1 MTRKTPLWRLAAV
14 AGAASLVLAACGDDG
29 EDTAEPE
36 DEETGSAEDG
46 ETDTEDGE
54 GAADPADFE
63 PTPIAIGSLLPQTG
77 QLSNIVESL
86 ESAMQL
92 AVDEINEYEDGLVSW
107 DAADSGTDPNVASE
121 NVEQFLTGDY
131 SAFVGAAASGVS
143 TAIVDRV
150 QEAEVVMCS
159 GSNTAANLSEFDP
172 YYIRTAPTDDIQAPT
187 LGDLI
192 INDGHTSVAVIW
204 RNDEYGEGFG
214 TALADYLESS
224 GVTVPVREGYDPQQT
239 SFSDL
244 VDEVAASGAEAL
256 AAITFDEG
264 AQLLQDMQGRFDG
277 QFYVADGF
285 VDNVN
290 AEALGGNVELLEGIR
305 GTYPSLAPETG
316 EPTFPD
322 RFAEAFPDAPTIFAA
337 HTYDCVMVIT
347 LAAQIAG
354 SDDPTVFVDEING
367 VTSGG
372 EKCSLFADCMEL
384 IAAGED
390 IDYDGASGPLEFVEA
405 GEPGTGTYDII
416 NYPGNEEGTYDIEDQ
431 VVGERIE

>member
-29 EDTAEPE
+29 GDDTTEPE
-36 DEETGSAEDG
+36 DEDTGAEGDDG
-46 ETDTEDGE
+46 EEDETDGE
-54 GAADPADFE
+54 AMDFE
-63 PTPIAIGSLLPQTG
+63 STPIAIGSLLPQTG
-77 QLSNIVESL
+77 QLSSIVEAV
-86 ESAMQL
+86 ESGVDL
-92 AVDEINEYEDGLVSW
+92 AVNDINAYEDGLVTW

-131 SAFVGAAASGVS
+131 SAIIGAAASGVS

-159 GSNTAANLSEFDP
+159 GSNTAANLTEFDP
-172 YYIRTAPTDDIQAPT
+172 YYIRTAPTDEIQAPT

-192 INDGHTSVAVIW
+192 INDGNTNVAVIW

-214 TALADYLESS
+214 SALADYLEGS
-224 GVTVPVREGYDPQQT
+224 GITVPVREGYDPLQT
-239 SFSDL
+239 SFADL

-305 GTYPSLAPETG
+305 GTYPSAAPATG

-322 RFAEAFPDAPTIFAA
+322 RFADAYGDDVPTIFSA
-337 HTYDCVMVIT
+337 HKYDCVIVVT

-354 SDDPTVFVDEING
+354 SADPTVLVDELIG
-367 VTSGG
+367 VTRDG
-372 EKCSLFADCMEL
+372 EKCELFADCMAL
-384 IAAGED
+384 IEAGED
-390 IDYDGASGPLEFVEA
+390 IDYDGASGPLEFLPA
-405 GEPGTGTYDII
+405 GEPGSGTYDLI
-416 NYPGNEEGTYDIEDQ
+416 NYPGNDEGTYDVEDQ
-431 VVGERIE
+431 VVGELAE